1 METLEALPYQVTT
14 ARSFIGDTPY
24 RIGPSAIGCRDN
36 PHGKTS
42 TPNPHNERICLV
54 ARWTRASA
62 ACSARR
68 GPWATLRASARTG
81 VEAMSLGAPT
91 GPLGIVHRRGEAPV
105 PYYDDLGTRTVYPAY
120 HVVAGLT
127 RAAGAWL
134 VEATSTD
141 DARVRCLAYRGEGA
155 ILLWLANLTGRD
167 QTVSMRHGGASPF
180 GILLDEESFERA
192 TTDPAAFE
200 ASVQPL
206 SAEAL
211 LLRPYA
217 VALACIRDA

>member
-1 METLEALPYQVTT
+1 M
-14 ARSFIGDTPY
+14 ARPF
-24 RIGPSAIGCRDN
+24 
-36 PHGKTS
+36 
-42 TPNPHNERICLV
+42 TPNPDNERVCLV
-54 ARWTRASA
+54 KMDPRQRGLFAAAWTVGYVS
-62 ACSARR
+62 SF
-68 GPWATLRASARTG
+68 ARTA
-81 VEAMSLGAPT
+81 VEAISLGAPT